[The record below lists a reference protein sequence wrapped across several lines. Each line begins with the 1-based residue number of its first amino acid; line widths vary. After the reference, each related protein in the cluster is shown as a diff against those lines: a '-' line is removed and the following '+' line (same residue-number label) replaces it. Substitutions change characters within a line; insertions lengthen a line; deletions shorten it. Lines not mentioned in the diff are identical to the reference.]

1 MRPLLRI
8 AGSGRRLRGLV
19 CDVFRGRACF
29 FCAFQPKTA
38 FKEVVLVD
46 HGILLTVVGS
56 DVDPD
61 LENDPN
67 SA

>member
-1 MRPLLRI
+1 MFFGNER
-8 AGSGRRLRGLV
+8 V
-19 CDVFRGRACF
+19 

-46 HGILLTVVGS
+46 HGILLTVVGP